1 VKCVVVALV
10 ALIGCKGGKADPDTL
25 AAAEKAK
32 ARDVSVELSR
42 ALDTLQ
48 TDHLILVDAL
58 DDVANAKDDTSRT
71 RMLGMIGPHELIE
84 SHDLSNVAFE
94 VGKLM
99 ASTAPD
105 AARDLAAQADAL
117 IAARK
122 ASEAAFKAAI
132 AAAASDPS
140 AAQKA
145 QREFEDAQFR
155 AAGADGARAAR
166 AEGARKP

>member
-1 VKCVVVALV
+1 VKRVVVALV
-10 ALIGCKGGKADPDTL
+10 ALIGCKGGKADPDNL
-25 AAAEKAK
+25 ATAEQAK

-58 DDVANAKDDTSRT
+58 DDVANAKDDNSRA
-71 RMLGMIGPHELIE
+71 RALGMIAPHELIE

-99 ASTAPD
+99 AQTAPD

-122 ASEAAFKAAI
+122 DSEATFKAAI
-132 AAAASDPS
+132 AAAATDPS

-145 QREFEDAQFR
+145 KRDFEDAQY
-155 AAGADGARAAR
+155 RAAR